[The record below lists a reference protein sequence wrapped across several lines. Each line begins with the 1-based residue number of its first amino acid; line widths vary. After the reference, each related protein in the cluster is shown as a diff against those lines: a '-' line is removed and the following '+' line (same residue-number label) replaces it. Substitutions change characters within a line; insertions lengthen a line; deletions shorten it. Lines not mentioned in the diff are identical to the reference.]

1 MSTTKKGRERAVRK
15 ATEGLVMT
23 WSDTDPLG
31 DSDQTATFVGVG
43 HRKKHLADKAE
54 RIFEAAFHF
63 LKKQP
68 QRWLFTI
75 ELQCNDGTNDYIK
88 SVEVEAFLPY
98 TLIFEYVEEQVE
110 RLLNSVKYEHIVT
123 TMFYAEILKK

>member
-1 MSTTKKGRERAVRK
+1 M
-15 ATEGLVMT
+15 
-23 WSDTDPLG
+23 
-31 DSDQTATFVGVG
+31 
-43 HRKKHLADKAE
+43 ADKAE

-75 ELQCNDGTNDYIK
+75 ELQCNDGKTDYSK